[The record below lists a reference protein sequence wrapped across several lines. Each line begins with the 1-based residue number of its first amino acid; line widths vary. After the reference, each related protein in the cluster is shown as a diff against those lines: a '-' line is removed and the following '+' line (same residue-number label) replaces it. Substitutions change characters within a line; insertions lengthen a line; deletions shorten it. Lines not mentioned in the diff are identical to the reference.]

1 MKCGDYIMNKKINTI
16 FMDMYMGMTMPMC
29 MAMPANGDSLMS
41 MKKYCELFV
50 QTLSMYFIKR
60 GYVA

>member
-1 MKCGDYIMNKKINTI
+1 MSKKINTI
-16 FMDMYMGMTMPMC
+16 FMDMYMYMGMTMPMC
-29 MAMPANGDSLMS
+29 MAMPVKGGSLMS

>member
-1 MKCGDYIMNKKINTI
+1 MNKKINTI